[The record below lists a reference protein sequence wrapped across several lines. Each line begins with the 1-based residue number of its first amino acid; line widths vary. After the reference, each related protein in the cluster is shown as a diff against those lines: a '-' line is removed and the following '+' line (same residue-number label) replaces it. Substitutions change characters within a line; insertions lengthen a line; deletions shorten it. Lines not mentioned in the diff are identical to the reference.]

1 MIIKYSY
8 FLILALCAL
17 VGPFAAASAAEPLLQ
32 PGKKSLYQ
40 RVLTRPGAELVSAP
54 EAKDGKLIDAFS
66 RFYLYADQEK
76 DGKRWL
82 QVGVDTRGGTSGW
95 VAADQTVPWKQQL
108 TLGFTNPAA
117 RNRMLFFSS
126 ADDLKQMLALDNPA
140 EVMTPLVEKIDQGGQ
155 DKRVV
160 AIEPDKFVDI
170 NDQFYLLPIL
180 DFEETYT
187 SAGHKVKTLEVASV
201 TKQELPPKKQEAAP
215 SPVTLLESFRAAVV
229 FVIDSTISMRP
240 YIDET
245 KKAVDRIYDRIK
257 DAGVLDKVSF
267 GLVAYRA
274 GIEKTPKLEYL
285 SKEFA
290 DPAEVRD
297 ADDFLGKV
305 AALREASVSTAEF
318 DEDAFAGII
327 KALED
332 IPWNRFGARYLIL
345 VTDAGALKGD
355 KSKTGMEAAQIQSE
369 AGELGIAIYALHLK
383 TPEGRANHATAEAT
397 YRTLS
402 KNSYLQQPLYFPV
415 ATGSVKRFG
424 KSVDTLADSIIDNVR
439 RASQGETVAG
449 SAKTSQAAK
458 QPAAPSRHR
467 SGAGTA
473 PRPDQGPGPRHAAR
487 LPRHRGEDERADP
500 VRGLDRRP
508 GLRGPHQ
515 AHRRRAG
522 AADQESA
529 QRSGDD
535 SAQDRR
541 RRGPGCPG
549 TEQLL
554 RQPALHRRPVR
565 ARSQPGHAPR
575 GHQTRRPGDPRGI
588 PGWPPLPKRRHAPGS
603 GHLVA
608 LGSAAPV
615 RLHQPAQGQD
625 SALRTLQRGHRAL
638 EGLAE
643 GSPVDEQV
651 YPVRLRDLP

>member
-1 MIIKYSY
+1 MIIKFFY
-8 FLILALCAL
+8 FLLLSLCAL

-40 RVLTRPGAELVSAP
+40 RVLTRPGAELFSAP

-66 RFYLYADQEK
+66 RYYLYADQDK

-140 EVMTPLVEKIDQGGQ
+140 EVMTPLVKKIEQGGQ

-180 DFEETYT
+180 DFDEIYT
-187 SAGHKVKTLEVASV
+187 TAGHQMKTLQVASV
-201 TKQELPPKKQEAAP
+201 TKQEPPARAPEPAP

-240 YIDET
+240 YIEET
-245 KKAVDRIYDRIK
+245 KKAVDRVYDRIK

-267 GLVAYRA
+267 GLIAYRA
-274 GIEKTPKLEYL
+274 DIEKIPDLEYIA
-285 SKEFA
+285 KEFA
-290 DPAEVRD
+290 DPSEVKD

-305 AALREASVSTAEF
+305 AELREARVSTAEF
-318 DEDAFAGII
+318 NEDAFAGVF

-332 IPWNRFGARYLIL
+332 VPWNRFGARYLVL
-345 VTDAGALKGD
+345 VTDAGALQGD
-355 KSKTGMEAAQIQSE
+355 KSKTGMQAEQVQSE
-369 AGELGIAIYALHLK
+369 AGELGVAIYALHLK
-383 TPEGRANHATAEAT
+383 TPEGRANHASAEAT
-397 YRTLS
+397 YRKLS
-402 KNSYLQQPLYFPV
+402 KNPYLQQPLYFPV

-424 KSVDTLADSIIDNVR
+424 KSVDTLADSIIDHVR
-439 RASQGETVAG
+439 RASQGKTVAG

-458 QPAAPSRHR
+458 EPAAP
-467 SGAGTA
+467 GTDPELERLRALTKALGHAMQLAYLGTEEKTSA
-473 PRPDQGPGPRHAAR
+473 PTVFEGWIGDRDF
-487 LPRHRGEDERADP
+487 ADP
-500 VRGLDRRP
+500 TKRTVDVRVLLTKNQLSDLEMI
-508 GLRGPHQ
+508 LRKIVD
-515 AHRRRAG
+515 
-522 AADQESA
+522 AADRGVLEPNSFFDSLRSIAA
-529 QRSGDD
+529 QFGRDPNL
-535 SAQDRR
+535 A
-541 RRGPGCPG
+541 
-549 TEQLL
+549 T
-554 RQPALHRRPVR
+554 RPE
-565 ARSQPGHAPR
+565 ATKLA
-575 GHQTRRPGDPRGI
+575 DLGI
-588 PGWPPLPKRRHAPGS
+588 
-603 GHLVA
+603 
-608 LGSAAPV
+608 LGEY
-615 RLHQPAQGQD
+615 
-625 SALRTLQRGHRAL
+625 L
-638 EGLAE
+638 EGLPYRSDVMHLDQDTWSRWGPQRQYDFINRLKAKIELYARYNADIGRWKALAE